1 MGDRDLTPRQL
12 AVLVAV
18 RENEGANQTVLV
30 RRTGIDRSTL
40 GAMVLRLRRKQLVR
54 RRRNSKDAR
63 AYTVTLT
70 EQGHRL
76 LRAAEPIVKRVD
88 EGVLSALTS
97 DRREQFIDA
106 LTTVVDAFQDLASQ
120 TGEQPEK
127 VGQVGAAPK
136 RRK

>member
-18 RENEGANQTVLV
+18 REDEGANQSALV
-30 RRTGIDRSTL
+30 ERTGIDRSTL
-40 GAMVLRLRRKQLVR
+40 GAMVLRLRRKQLIQ
-54 RRRNSKDAR
+54 RRRNPEDAR
-63 AYTVTLT
+63 AYTITLT
-70 EQGHRL
+70 EQGRRL
-76 LRAAEPIVKRVD
+76 LRAAESIVKRVD

-106 LTTVVDAFQDLASQ
+106 LTTIVDAFQDLASQ
-120 TGEQPEK
+120 TSEQPES